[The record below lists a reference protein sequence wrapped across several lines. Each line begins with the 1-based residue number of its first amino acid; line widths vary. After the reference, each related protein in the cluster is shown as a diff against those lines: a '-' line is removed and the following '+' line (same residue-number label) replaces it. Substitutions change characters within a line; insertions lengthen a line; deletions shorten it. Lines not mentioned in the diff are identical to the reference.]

1 VLILREHYTM
11 DIFTAAFVAWAAQA
25 VAWQIAPPA
34 DAWLGGMR

>member
-11 DIFTAAFVAWAAQA
+11 DIFTAAFVAW
-25 VAWQIAPPA
+25 QIAPPV